1 VITEPARQRSLRGHL
16 PTRPAPRSANT
27 AEHQAR
33 LAWRLTP
40 RDHWI
45 IAMLHEHRVLTAD
58 QLTDMAFPSYRS
70 GRQRLR
76 ELYQWAVTDR
86 FQPFVSTGSAPMHY
100 VLGPAGAAVLAAAHG
115 LEPRDLGYRHD
126 RAFGIAHSLRLAHTV
141 GVNEWFAALVT
152 AAARASAREGRP
164 GRVTLDAWWSEA
176 RCAQHFGD
184 LVRPDG
190 YGRWT
195 AHGRSAEFFLEFDL
209 GTEALTRIATKLAG
223 YAALAT
229 TTAITTPLLVWV
241 PTPRR
246 ETGVRTVLQRAWR
259 DLDRPET
266 VPVAT
271 AAAGLLDP
279 DAVHPSPAD
288 PVWLPLDSTGQHAAG
303 CRVALHRLADIW
315 PQLAP
320 LPTLQ
325 FAPTTATDGAG
336 ATAAGPTRLPAPSPM
351 PAAPSS
357 RGNRRPK
364 PDGQG

>member
-1 VITEPARQRSLRGHL
+1 MITEPRRQRSLRGHL

-86 FQPFVSTGSAPMHY
+86 FQPFVSAGSAPMHY

-115 LEPRDLGYRHD
+115 LEARDLGYRHD

-141 GVNEWFAALVT
+141 GVNEWFSALVT
-152 AAARASAREGRP
+152 AAQTSKLEDRP
-164 GRVTLDAWWSEA
+164 GTATLDAWWSET

-190 YGRWT
+190 YGRWS
-195 AHGRSAEFFLEFDL
+195 ADGRNVEFFLEFDL
-209 GTEALTRIATKLAG
+209 GTEALTRIAAKLAG
-223 YAALAT
+223 YAGLAT
-229 TTAITTPLLVWV
+229 TTGITTPLLVWM
-241 PTPRR
+241 PTVRR
-246 ETGVRTVLQRAWR
+246 EAGVRTALQRACR
-259 DLDRPET
+259 VLDRPET

-271 AAAGLLDP
+271 AAAGLIDP
-279 DAVHPSPAD
+279 NAAHPSPAD
-288 PVWLPLDSTGQHAAG
+288 PVWLPLDTTGQHTAG
-303 CRVALHRLADIW
+303 RRLPLHRLADTW

-320 LPTLQ
+320 LPTPQPEL
-325 FAPTTATDGAG
+325 TTATGEAG
-336 ATAAGPTRLPAPSPM
+336 HAGPTRLPAPSPT
-351 PAAPSS
+351 PPAPSS
-357 RGNRRPK
+357 RGIRRPK
-364 PDGQG
+364 PDTQG